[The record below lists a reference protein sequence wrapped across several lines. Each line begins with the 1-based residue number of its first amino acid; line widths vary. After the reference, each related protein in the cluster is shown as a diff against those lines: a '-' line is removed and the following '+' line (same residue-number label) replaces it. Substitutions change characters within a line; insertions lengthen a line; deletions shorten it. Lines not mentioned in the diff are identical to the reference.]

1 MMNLPVIFSNVSSLF
16 KGAVSTCTFF
26 ARKHAPEI
34 MISTGLAGFGLTIV
48 ETVKA
53 TNKTNDILE
62 CRDRDLHDTVVTYDS
77 ADGPDLTERELT
89 DEEKAIIKRDARIGL
104 IKTWA
109 PVATTALAST
119 ALIIGGYR
127 VINGRYVATALAYK
141 TLEAGYE
148 RYRSNVVKEFGKD
161 TDWRMANNLSQ
172 EEFEKIK
179 AERRD
184 NQQIAEDNQN
194 KKKKDRK
201 PYKKAC
207 EQERKYLFDE
217 YSRYWKRWWTPD
229 QFLQYIR
236 SKTNQ
241 LQDKFELQGYLFV
254 NDVLDAFGMEKTSEG
269 QVVGWIKKRGVRTI
283 ISVGLDEMP
292 ADEIERILAT
302 RDNSNLRFWLKMN
315 PDGIIWNEL
324 DNIKDAYLYE

>member
-1 MMNLPVIFSNVSSLF
+1 MMNLPVIFNNVSSLF
-16 KGAVSTCTFF
+16 TGALSTCTFF

-34 MISTGLAGFGLTIV
+34 MISSGLVGFGATIF

-62 CRDRDLHDTVVTYDS
+62 ERDKQLKFGMKQDAVNVRL
-77 ADGPDLTERELT
+77 LNE
-89 DEEKAIIKRDARIGL
+89 EEKSKVKIDARKAL
-104 IKTWA
+104 LKTWA

-127 VINGRYVATALAYK
+127 VINGRYVATAVAYK
-141 TLEAGYE
+141 TLEAGFE
-148 RYRSNVVKEFGKD
+148 RYRDNVTKEFGAD
-161 TDWRMANNLSQ
+161 TDWRMANNITK
-172 EEFEKIK
+172 EELEAIK
-179 AERRD
+179 KEQRE
-184 NQQIAEDNQN
+184 NQQIAEDNKG

-217 YSRYWKRWWTPD
+217 YSPYWKRWWTPT
-229 QFLQYIR
+229 QFLEFIR
-236 SKTNQ
+236 FKRNQ

-254 NDVLDAFGMEKTSEG
+254 NDVLEAFGLEKTAEG
-269 QVVGWIKKRGVRTI
+269 QVVGWIKKRGKSTI
-283 ISVGLDEMP
+283 ISVGLDELP
-292 ADEIERILAT
+292 TEELERILAT

-315 PDGIIWNEL
+315 PDGIIYNLIDDL
-324 DNIKDAYLYE
+324 DKTDRYLYE